1 MITTGSTAIPAQ
13 TQEETTRDTRQY
25 LGAKPLS
32 LLPPGGL
39 LARSKPGR
47 LPSQSKGT
55 LIPPKYI
62 KNRKSPTYPMEEGRA
77 TPSTLHPFAVHLVTA
92 GEGRLYCPSR
102 GGEVRWL
109 ANLPS
114 FTPPPLTL

>member
-62 KNRKSPTYPMEEGRA
+62 KKIQNPPTYPMEEGSA
-77 TPSTLHPFAVHLVTA
+77 PPSTLHPFAVHLVTA

-102 GGEVRWL
+102 GGEVRWF
-109 ANLPS
+109 ANPPS
-114 FTPPPLTL
+114 FTPP